1 MEGILTIILSILAF
15 FFVVPLPENAKF
27 LNRNQKTYLL
37 DRLARDDREVGA
49 DADTTPLMFRE
60 VLKIA
65 THWKVV
71 LS

>member
-1 MEGILTIILSILAF
+1 MGGILTLILGMLTLF
-15 FFVVPLPENAKF
+15 VVVPLPEDAKF
-27 LNRNQKTYLL
+27 LDQNQKAYLL
-37 DRLARDDREVGA
+37 QRLAHDDREVGA
-49 DADTTPLMFRE
+49 DADTTPLTLRE